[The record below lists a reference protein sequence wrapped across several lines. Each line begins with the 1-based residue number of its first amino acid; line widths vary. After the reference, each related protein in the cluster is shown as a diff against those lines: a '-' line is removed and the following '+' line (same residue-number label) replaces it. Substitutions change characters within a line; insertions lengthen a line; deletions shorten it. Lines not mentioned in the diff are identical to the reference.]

1 MVDLNTNTIMM
12 QSLFKSVKGWASSLG
27 RFAVS
32 FFGSWY
38 GRVGALSI
46 MVLSSA
52 LLVTFYTTSVPVLK
66 WLLLERY
73 VMTFLL
79 NIILMVPLVLV
90 VGMTVYSLD
99 KSPYWSRYKT
109 GRWIFQLWMLC
120 PVLGA
125 VVLHMVRWIYL
136 GLFNA
141 DLFEIGYMERDF
153 VLVMVCVLLQQ
164 VYYFVYGLQ
173 KARELLQVELMGLRA
188 ELSASEEKAVELE
201 HANERLKGELAEAKA
216 ELESQRAGCGDC
228 ALHLIYAWSILS
240 DMDKKIEVSFD
251 SVGFVSMPVR
261 FLSKVYIEKED
272 GVKLFYALLVD
283 GRKVLLAISALS
295 ALESLCPSILMKNK
309 SDELINVLS
318 IRAVETRDD
327 RSYLDLYGDEKVDVG
342 RAYWERLRVYLEEL
356 ECAMNKAKELSER
369 GRNTKEEDE

>member
-1 MVDLNTNTIMM
+1 MIDLNTNTIMRRF
-12 QSLFKSVKGWASSLG
+12 LFKSVKDSISSIG
-27 RFAVS
+27 RFMAS
-32 FFGSWY
+32 FFSSWY
-38 GRVGALSI
+38 GHVGALSI
-46 MVLSSA
+46 MIVSSA
-52 LLVTFYTTSVPVLK
+52 LLVTFYTTSLPVLRS
-66 WLLLERY
+66 LTMERH

-79 NIILMVPLVLV
+79 NILLMVPLVLV
-90 VGMTVYSLD
+90 VGMMVYSLD
-99 KSPYWSRYKT
+99 RSPYWSRYKT
-109 GRWIFQLWMLC
+109 GRWIFQLSMLC

-125 VVLHMVRWIYL
+125 VVLHTVRWVYL
-136 GLFNA
+136 GLFDE

-173 KARELLQVELMGLRA
+173 KARELLQTEIIELRA
-188 ELSASEEKAVELE
+188 ELSASKEKTVELE
-201 HANERLKGELAEAKA
+201 QANERLEGELAEAKA
-216 ELESQRAGCGDC
+216 EMVSQRAGCGDC

-251 SVGFVSMPVR
+251 SVRFVSMPVR

-342 RAYWERLRVYLEEL
+342 RTYWERLRVYLDEL
-356 ECAMNKAKELSER
+356 ERAMNNAKELSER